1 MFRLSLRN
9 SCCLLL
15 ILVFAIPAESQFIRR
30 RRDTGPQAKNI
41 SGVVLDRANTPIVS
55 ARVMVRDMKSKV
67 VRTLTTDAQGRF
79 SIFALPPTADYEV
92 WAEAGTASSE
102 KRLVSSFLNRQDNVF
117 NFQLD
122 IDAGRP
128 AAPPAAPGPDLNTFD
143 LVRLKSSFE
152 MPTGVPAPV
161 PSVLLLHGYGEDR
174 SVWSEFR
181 VELLRKGFAVLT
193 VDLRGHGESRTR
205 NQRQIEAQT
214 DWRASSHEF
223 PLDLDPALD
232 YLKSQARVD
241 NGKIIVIGSDVGAN
255 LALIASGRFPE
266 VRTVVAL
273 NPKLSE
279 SLAMAGSAQDFQPR
293 SALVIS
299 GDESEASRTQSQVR
313 APNRVLK
320 MTHSG
325 STKSWFGQQALRDA
339 IFAWIR
345 ETY

>member
-9 SCCLLL
+9 SFCLLL

-41 SGVVLDRANTPIVS
+41 SGVVLDRSNKPIVS

-79 SIFALPPTADYEV
+79 SIFALTPTVDYEV
-92 WAEAGTASSE
+92 WAESGTKASD

-122 IDAGRP
+122 LDAGAP
-128 AAPPAAPGPDLNTFD
+128 AAPPMAPGPDLNTFD
-143 LVRLKSSFE
+143 LVRLKASFE

-161 PSVLLLHGYGEDR
+161 PSILLLHGYGEDR
-174 SVWSEFR
+174 SVWSDFR
-181 VELLRKGFAVLT
+181 NELLKQGFAVMAI
-193 VDLRGHGESRTR
+193 DLRGHGESRAR
-205 NQRQIEAQT
+205 NQRQIDPQVE
-214 DWRASSHEF
+214 WRTSSHEF

-232 YLKSQARVD
+232 FLKSQARVD
-241 NGKIIVIGSDVGAN
+241 NGRVIVIGSDVGAN

-273 NPKLSE
+273 NPRLSE
-279 SLAMAGSAQDFQPR
+279 SLSMAGSAQDFQPR
-293 SALVIS
+293 SALVIT
-299 GDESEASRTQSQVR
+299 GDESEASRAQTQIR
-313 APNRVLK
+313 GPIRVLK
-320 MTHSG
+320 MTNTG
-325 STKSWFGQQALRDA
+325 STKSWFEQRAVRDA
-339 IFAWIR
+339 VLAWLK